1 MSSDVLPVTLT
12 GLRKALAAGQFT
24 VDEALQAQ
32 VAHLRLNAAKFRCVT
47 TIHDRPDPGR
57 RRATDSAG
65 HGAGPQRL
73 LEGVGLAHKDI
84 FHRVDR
90 PATCGHKQ
98 PPPVSRRALSAAA
111 LTRLDAAGASE
122 LASLCMAEY
131 ACGATGQSE
140 QADEPVNPL
149 DQAAAVGGSS
159 SGSAVAVAAGLCYAS
174 LGTDTAGSVRIPAAT
189 CGVLG
194 LKPTRGLIPSSGVFP
209 LAPSLDTVG
218 VIARS
223 AADAAHLLAVTAT
236 RGLRGLRD
244 ALGSPERLEDA
255 LLASPSPRLRYC
267 FDATPVRE
275 DVLGV
280 LHEFIQHLPAT
291 WQATPR
297 AAPWLKELT
306 GYAETLLHVE
316 AAQVHLP
323 RLKQPPADL
332 GPMVRAIALPG
343 IAMPAVW
350 YAEAL
355 ASRAQWAKRLVAEYF
370 QAADILLMPALPD
383 GVPNWDEVHTQSPRF
398 NGRALASLYRLMPF
412 VNYLG
417 FPSIVFPVGTDAF
430 GRPVSVQAIGR
441 PFSETSLLAFAY
453 RVERDLFGANG
464 FAPLPLTHDGSSTRI
479 SIKR

>member
-1 MSSDVLPVTLT
+1 MSTLLPVTLS

-24 VDEALQAQ
+24 VEEALDAQ
-32 VAHLRLNAAKFRCVT
+32 MTHLRASAPRYRCVT
-47 TIHDRPDPGR
+47 AIHELPGAESSRARQCAAFRRPLD
-57 RRATDSAG
+57 
-65 HGAGPQRL
+65 
-73 LEGVGLAHKDI
+73 GVGLAHKDI
-84 FHRVDR
+84 FHRIDR
-90 PATCGHKQ
+90 PASCGHRL
-98 PPPVSRRALSAAA
+98 PPPVSRRASSAPA

-122 LASLCMAEY
+122 LASLCMAEF

-140 QADEPVNPL
+140 QGDEPVNPL
-149 DQAAAVGGSS
+149 DPAAAVGGSS

-194 LKPTRGLIPSSGVFP
+194 LKPTRGLVPSSGVFP

-236 RGLRGLRD
+236 RGLRELRA
-244 ALGSPERLEDA
+244 ALNSPEQLEA
-255 LLASPSPRLRYC
+255 TLLASPSPRLRYC
-267 FDATPVRE
+267 FDAAPVRE
-275 DVLGV
+275 DVLAA
-280 LHEFIQHLPAT
+280 LLDFTRQLPAAC
-291 WQATPR
+291 QVTPR

-323 RLKQPPADL
+323 RLRQSPTAL
-332 GPMVRAIALPG
+332 GPMARAVALPG
-343 IAMPAVW
+343 IALPAVW

-355 ASRAQWAKRLVAEYF
+355 ARRAQWAKRLVAEYF
-370 QAADILLMPALPD
+370 QAADILLMPALPE
-383 GVPNWDEVHTQSPRF
+383 GVPDWEEVHTQSPRF
-398 NGRALASLYRLMPF
+398 NGRVLASLYRLMPF

-417 FPSIVFPVGTDAF
+417 FPSIVFPVGTDAL

-441 PFSETSLLAFAY
+441 PFSETTLLSFAY
-453 RVERDLFGANG
+453 RVERDLFGAEG
-464 FAPLPLTHDGSSTRI
+464 FAPLPVTQDGSSTRT
-479 SIKR
+479 STQR